1 MGSCQKRGLNWV
13 NPGAPAGFEP
23 ATPALG
29 LNGYGLFP
37 IVPLL
42 LVSLPIWAVL
52 FPTGSRRI
60 GAIPAHIERI
70 NVNRNRD

>member
-1 MGSCQKRGLNWV
+1 V
-13 NPGAPAGFEP
+13 PPAGFEP

-42 LVSLPIWAVL
+42 LVPLPIPAEL
-52 FPTGSRRI
+52 FLSGSRRF
-60 GAIPAHIERI
+60 GAILAHIGRI